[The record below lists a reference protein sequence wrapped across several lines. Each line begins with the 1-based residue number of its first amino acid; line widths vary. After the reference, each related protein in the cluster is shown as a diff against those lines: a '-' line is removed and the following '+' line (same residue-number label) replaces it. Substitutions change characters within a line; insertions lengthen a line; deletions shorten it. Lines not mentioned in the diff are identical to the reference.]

1 MKVNHELNKIIRSRG
16 ISVKDQ
22 SESAVLLM
30 LSIIIAA
37 LCILLSF
44 MQSNAGADE
53 INMAKI
59 AQIESSGNPLAHNKA
74 DDSRGLYQ
82 ITPICLKEYNN
93 FHKVKYSM
101 NDLWSP
107 EVSHKIADWYLNVR
121 IPQMLKHY
129 GLKDTIRNRVW
140 AYNAGIVNVINNRI
154 PKTTQSYFKKYGV

>member
-1 MKVNHELNKIIRSRG
+1 MIREIKTYEEEEMEAAAKRNR
-16 ISVKDQ
+16 ILAFV
-22 SESAVLLM
+22 AVAFL
-30 LSIIIAA
+30 IALA
-37 LCILLSF
+37 VYCS
-44 MQSNAGADE
+44 SCRTAHADE
-53 INMAKI
+53 IDMAKI

-101 NDLWSP
+101 DDLWTP

-129 GLKDTIRNRVW
+129 GIKDTIRNRVW

-154 PKTTQSYFKKYGV
+154 PKTTQAYFKKYGV